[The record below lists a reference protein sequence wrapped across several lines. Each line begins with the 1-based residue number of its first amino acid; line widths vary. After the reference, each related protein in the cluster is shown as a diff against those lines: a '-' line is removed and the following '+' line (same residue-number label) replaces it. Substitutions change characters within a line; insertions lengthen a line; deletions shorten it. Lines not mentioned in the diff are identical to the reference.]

1 MRKPIA
7 FAVALVAAGSIAAIA
22 TSGAGAT
29 ARRAHAAKTCSATIA
44 IEAPITGDASFI
56 GSLQLRF
63 AQEAVANYNKSLH
76 LHVTL
81 AQDDTQ
87 LSAPI
92 AVQKAQSI
100 ISSNAVGVVGP
111 AGSQE
116 VEAVGPLFGR
126 AGITLV
132 SPSATLPALANHSKN
147 ATFFRVVPNDDIQG
161 PQDANYIVHKL
172 HPKGVL
178 IIDDGEAYSQGLVN
192 VMTPILKSAGIKVT
206 HKSFLGTDTGATLAG
221 VLKAFVTADLSKA
234 DTVTVIPWQVASEA
248 QQLGLD
254 IRQQGKHTTLFGTDG
269 DWAPGSGGFEIDGS
283 YVSSFAPNIA
293 DINKPLDKQVVA
305 GVGKYGAFGP
315 FGVPAYEAAHVLMRA
330 IANVCAK
337 GGTPSRSNV
346 LAQVKKTYIAPGND
360 VLGVP
365 ISFTSGGNLVGH
377 YGYLYH
383 INNHGTYV
391 EINPKTGAAL

>member
-1 MRKPIA
+1 MRKVPIA
-7 FAVALVAAGSIAAIA
+7 FAVALVAAWSIAAIA
-22 TSGAGAT
+22 TSGAGA
-29 ARRAHAAKTCSATIA
+29 AGRRAHAAKTCSASLA

-63 AQEAVANYNKSLH
+63 AEEAIANYNHSLH
-76 LHVTL
+76 LNGTL

-100 ISSNAVGVVGP
+100 ISSNAVGVIGP

-116 VEAVGPLFGR
+116 VEATGPLFGR
-126 AGITLV
+126 AGIAMV

-147 ATFFRVVPNDDIQG
+147 PTFFRVVPNDDIQG
-161 PQDANYIVHKL
+161 PQDANFIVHKL

-192 VMTPILKSAGIKVT
+192 VMTPILKAAGIKVT
-206 HKSFLGTDTGATLAG
+206 HKSFNENDTGATLAG

-234 DTVTVIPWQVASEA
+234 DTVTVVPWQVASEA

-254 IRQQGKHTTLFGTDG
+254 IKQQGKHSVLFGTDG
-269 DWAPGSGGFEIDGS
+269 DWAPGQFEIDGS

-293 DINKPLDKQVVA
+293 DINKPLDKAVVR

-315 FGVPAYEAAHVLMRA
+315 FGVPAYEATHVLMRA
-330 IANVCAK
+330 IANVCTK
-337 GGTPSRSNV
+337 GQSPTRSNV
-346 LAQVKKTYIAPGND
+346 LAQVKKTYISPSND
-360 VLGVP
+360 VLGIP
-365 ISFTSGGNLVGH
+365 IAFTSGGNLVGH

-391 EINPKTGAAL
+391 EINPKTGATL